1 MVCLNFFQSS
11 LSTIIVYFVIQLIT
25 TNYYIYVPPF
35 LILLSVAIYLNR
47 SVKTF
52 KNVRKSSYD
61 WDRIADDYRG
71 GMTLLQLS
79 KKYGAS
85 VSQISYTLRARG
97 VETRGGMKEWRKLQR
112 VGRQRL
118 VSLPYALLRQLG
130 FGEDEEL
137 WYRWQPEA
145 GKRMVLYVSRTPDKY
160 RMYKVGATRI
170 VRFKTDR
177 TENLLGKWT
186 VEDGKLVLTVKPST
200 EVS

>member
-1 MVCLNFFQSS
+1 
-11 LSTIIVYFVIQLIT
+11 
-25 TNYYIYVPPF
+25 
-35 LILLSVAIYLNR
+35 
-47 SVKTF
+47 
-52 KNVRKSSYD
+52 VRKTSYD
-61 WDRIADDYRG
+61 WDRIADDYRT

-186 VEDGKLVLTVKPST
+186 VEDGNLVLTVKPST
-200 EVS
+200 EES